1 MISSFSHFGAVYFS
15 ISVTKA
21 YLYLSTSSSFTC
33 SAVFASMDMAILYT
47 HFVNMVFSFG
57 TVEP

>member
-1 MISSFSHFGAVYFS
+1 MISSFSPFGAVS
-15 ISVTKA
+15 ISMSVTKP

-47 HFVNMVFSFG
+47 HFVKYGF
-57 TVEP
+57 